1 MGDALYF
8 SWVASC
14 SRVEKVSPLGLRGR
28 KEQIGMSAEQ
38 NKTLARRVVEELFNH
53 DGNLDAADELFS
65 SEYVCYVA
73 GFEDLHG
80 AQAVKH
86 FAVTERQAIP
96 DLKNTVEDQVAEA
109 DKVVTR
115 YRTQGTHTGE
125 TEAFGPPTGN
135 RIEIAGMVIDR
146 LSGTKIAESWIVYDA
161 LGMMQQLGFIP
172 EAGQQEA
179 GS

>member
-1 MGDALYF
+1 
-8 SWVASC
+8 
-14 SRVEKVSPLGLRGR
+14 
-28 KEQIGMSAEQ
+28 MSAEE
-38 NKTLARRVVEELFNH
+38 NKALARRVVEELFNH
-53 DGNLDAADELFS
+53 DGNIDAADELFS

-86 FAVTERQAIP
+86 FASTERQAIP
-96 DLKNTVEDQVAEA
+96 DLKNTVEDQVAEGE
-109 DKVVTR
+109 KVVTR
-115 YRTQGTHTGE
+115 YRTEGTHTGQ

-135 RIEIAGMVIDR
+135 RIDIQGMVID
-146 LSGTKIAESWIVYDA
+146 LIADTKIAESWIVYDA
-161 LGMMQQLGFIP
+161 LGMMRQLGFIP